1 MAAASQTV
9 IVELLRAQILSWMAA
24 VDAAGG
30 PTDENAINTAPPDPT
45 TSLIETSEKLF
56 ALSWMLGID
65 HASPASSLDLA
76 DTPDAL
82 SFKEAVA
89 FMKSR
94 VPVTKD
100 EWKDLEPK
108 LRFRAFTVA
117 ALSSH
122 DSIEQV
128 RRMVTTAIE
137 EGKGV
142 GQFWTETRA
151 LDAAGLSGDSPKY
164 WEIVY
169 RTNVQTAYNAG
180 RATEFAREQPE
191 YLEFLGI
198 EDDRQTSICRSRTGT
213 ILPATHPYWK
223 SNWPPLHFRCR
234 STVRGVYPEEV
245 DQIRKENPEW
255 KPDDA
260 DALRQDPTSEGFG
273 GNPIDEGSFYKM
285 TQGMAERARAYGL
298 MDDIEA
304 FASSLGIEHRDIEI
318 LGRRERPPKQTK
330 AAPKPRKKPV
340 VVPTV
345 EISFQAIQD
354 AKLRAVAEK
363 AFKNAPDEVR
373 AMVADHSFDFSYRL
387 APPRGQSYYSPST
400 ETVVLRRSAGPDVF
414 AHEFGH
420 GIDFKVLSH
429 YSRSDEFVSAFNEDL
444 GALMDTKTG
453 ELLEMGKKL
462 KQDLVAKGWNDLPPV
477 SDLFS
482 GLTSGRI
489 EGRWG
494 HPMRYWNM
502 EGKRE
507 AEVFADLFALKASGE
522 TALWSELT
530 GYVPRLCKA
539 VENALTRR

>member
-1 MAAASQTV
+1 MAA
-9 IVELLRAQILSWMAA
+9 I
-24 VDAAGG
+24 DAAGG
-30 PTDENAINTAPPDPT
+30 PMNETALGIPAPDPD
-45 TSLIETSEKLF
+45 SSIVENSEMLL
-56 ALSWMLGID
+56 ALSWMLGMD
-65 HASPASSLDLA
+65 HASPASTFDLA
-76 DTPDAL
+76 DTPDPL

-94 VPVTKD
+94 VPVSKE
-100 EWKDLEPK
+100 EWKALEPK

-122 DSIEQV
+122 DGVEQV
-128 RRMVTTAIE
+128 RRMITSAIE

-151 LDAAGLSGDSPKY
+151 FDAAGLSGDSPKY

-180 RATEFAREQPE
+180 RAAEFAREQPE

-198 EDDRQTSICRSRTGT
+198 EDGRQTEICATRTGT
-213 ILPATHPYWK
+213 ILPATHPFWK

-234 STVRGVYPEEV
+234 STVRGVYPEEIDQLREV
-245 DQIRKENPEW
+245 DPGW
-255 KPDDA
+255 KPSVDDQ
-260 DALRQDPTSEGFG
+260 DALGKVPASGGFG

-285 TQGMAERARAYGL
+285 TRGMAERAQAYGI
-298 MDDIEA
+298 MDDLKD
-304 FASSLGIEHRDIEI
+304 FAASLGIPPRDIEI
-318 LGRRERPPKQTK
+318 IGTK
-330 AAPKPRKKPV
+330 EQKAKKAKAPPKPRAKKAIP
-340 VVPTV
+340 PTV

-354 AKLRAVAEK
+354 AKLRVVAEK

-373 AMVADHSFDFSYRL
+373 AMVADHSFDFSYRI
-387 APPRGQSYYSPST
+387 APPRGQSYYSFST

-420 GIDFKVLSH
+420 GIDHKALNRF
-429 YSRSDEFVSAFNEDL
+429 SRSEEFVAAFNEDL

-453 ELLEMGKKL
+453 ELLEMGNKL
-462 KQDLVAKGWNDLPPV
+462 KQDLIAKGWDDLPPV

-482 GLTSGRI
+482 GLTYGRI

-494 HPMRYWNM
+494 HPMRYWSM

-507 AEVFADLFALKASGE
+507 AEVFADLFAVKASGE
-522 TALWSELT
+522 TALWNELI
-530 GYVPRLCKA
+530 GYTPRLCKA
-539 VENALTRR
+539 VESALARR